1 MHICILWLRG
11 KYYEFKMTHRQ
22 QNITIKNKKAFFDY
36 EILETFIAG
45 IQLAGTEIKSIRGSK
60 SSLVDS
66 YCSFWDNQLYV
77 KNMHIAEYE
86 LGTCNNHIAKRD
98 RKLLLTRKE
107 LDKIQKKSKEGGIT
121 IVPLKLFINDRGL
134 AKLEVALAKGKKT
147 FDKRETLKLKDAS
160 REMDRARKF

>member
-1 MHICILWLRG
+1 
-11 KYYEFKMTHRQ
+11 MTHRQ
-22 QNITIKNKKAFFDY
+22 QNVTIKNKKAFFDY

-60 SSLVDS
+60 ASLVDS

-121 IVPLKLFINDRGL
+121 IVPLKLFINDKGL
-134 AKLEVALAKGKKT
+134 AKLEIALAKGKKT